1 MGWLCSLVH
10 SLRSRKGAPR
20 KRPFDVNRAAKAR
33 DKGRLLVSAVS
44 LLAFL
49 AVWALAAWIAQSRHF
64 PDPVAV
70 GERIVT
76 ETASGQLL
84 FNVGV
89 TLARV
94 AASFVL
100 AVVIGSAIG
109 FAMGRFPRL
118 NLFFDSWLIL
128 FLNLPALI
136 VIILCFL
143 WFGLNEAAAITAV
156 ALDKFPMSRSLYG
169 REHRRCL
176 PPTMSWPP
184 STSLDGGRE
193 LREVHLPQLAPY
205 FAAAGRSGLA
215 IVWKI
220 VLVVELLGLSSGV
233 GFQLNTFF
241 PALRRHRHPR
251 LRGEFHRG
259 HFPHRD
265 ICHASL
271 AARSQQM
278 ASMSAFAVNILRKAY
293 EERRGTAAGHCW
305 PLFRGSGRRACLC
318 ARALGRGQDDCA
330 QHHCRTGF
338 QLRGQGL
345 VS

>member
-1 MGWLCSLVH
+1 MALF
-10 SLRSRKGAPR
+10 SRTLPAEEEGR
-20 KRPFDVNRAAKAR
+20 GAKAAAGR
-33 DKGRLLVSAVS
+33 ELSAPGPREKGHLLVSAAS

-70 GERIVT
+70 GERIVA
-76 ETASGQLL
+76 EAASGQLL
-84 FNVGV
+84 FQVGM

-109 FAMGRFPRL
+109 FVMGRSSRL

-156 ALDKFPMSRSLYG
+156 ALNKIPNVAVIIREGTQALSRSY
-169 REHRRCL
+169 
-176 PPTMSWPP
+176 
-184 STSLDGGRE
+184 DE
-193 LREVHLPQLAPY
+193 LATVYRFGWWTRLRQVHLPQLAPY

-241 PALRRHRHPR
+241 QLFDVTGILAYA
-251 LRGEFHRG
+251 
-259 HFPHRD
+259 
-265 ICHASL
+265 ASFIAVIFLIETFVMRPWQL
-271 AARSQQM
+271 AANRWRQ
-278 ASMSAFAVNILRKAY
+278 
-293 EERRGTAAGHCW
+293 
-305 PLFRGSGRRACLC
+305 
-318 ARALGRGQDDCA
+318 
-330 QHHCRTGF
+330 
-338 QLRGQGL
+338 
-345 VS
+345 